1 VTVYAKVNI
10 ISHRYRWQIVLYL
23 AESQAPFPGGVI
35 SMTKSLKM
43 RKQELVRDAIYDAA
57 MDLFGRKG
65 FNETTVDE
73 IVEAAGIS
81 QRSFFRYFP
90 TKSDVLAYDIA
101 GAGNVVVAA
110 VEGCPRELSGLEVV
124 RRAAQANIQY
134 ALSRPRTRQ
143 IIEITAQ
150 NFPARQAHR
159 AALVEV
165 ENRVSEAYAARMKNS
180 GKYSLDPRMLTIL
193 TQMVVDL
200 TLTSWFFGEA
210 KDCESGMKTVFGKL
224 TRLFCESDAVSTEA
238 VAKAKQ
244 RKRTSAR
251 SARELVLR

>member
-1 VTVYAKVNI
+1 
-10 ISHRYRWQIVLYL
+10 
-23 AESQAPFPGGVI
+23 
-35 SMTKSLKM
+35 MTKSLKM
-43 RKQELVRDAIYDAA
+43 RKQELVRVAIYDAA
-57 MDLFGRKG
+57 MDLFSRKG

-73 IVEAAGIS
+73 IAEAAGIS

-101 GAGNVVVAA
+101 GAGDVVVAA
-110 VEGCPRELSGLEVV
+110 VEGCPRGLSGLEVV
-124 RRAAQANIQY
+124 RRAALANIEY
-134 ALSRPRTRQ
+134 AISRPRTRQ

-150 NFPARQAHR
+150 NFPVRQAHR

-180 GKYSLDPRMLTIL
+180 GKYGLGPRMLTLL

-210 KDCESGMKTVFGKL
+210 KDCESGLTTVFDML
-224 TRLFCESDAVSTEA
+224 TRLFCERDITST
-238 VAKAKQ
+238 KGMSKPKQ
-244 RKRTSAR
+244 RKHMSTRP
-251 SARELVLR
+251 ARELVLR

>member
-1 VTVYAKVNI
+1 M
-10 ISHRYRWQIVLYL
+10 LYL
-23 AESQAPFPGGVI
+23 AESKSAILGGVI
-35 SMTKSLKM
+35 WMTKSLMM

-101 GAGNVVVAA
+101 GAGDVVVSA
-110 VEGCPRELSGLEVV
+110 VEACPRELSGLEVV

-165 ENRVSEAYAARMKNS
+165 ENRVSEAYAARMKSS
-180 GKYSLDPRMLTIL
+180 GKYSLEPRMLTIL

-200 TLTSWFFGEA
+200 TLSSWFFGEA
-210 KDCESGMKTVFGKL
+210 KDCESGMKTVFGRL
-224 TRLFCESDAVSTEA
+224 TRLFCERDVPSTEA
-238 VAKAKQ
+238 LAKPRQ

-251 SARELVLR
+251 PSRELVLR

>member
-1 VTVYAKVNI
+1 VADYVI
-10 ISHRYRWQIVLYL
+10 FGRI
-23 AESQAPFPGGVI
+23 ESAILGGVI
-35 SMTKSLKM
+35 WMTKSLMM

-101 GAGNVVVAA
+101 GAGDVVVAA
-110 VEGCPRELSGLEVV
+110 VEACPRELSGLEVV

-180 GKYSLDPRMLTIL
+180 GKYSLEPRMLTLL

-200 TLTSWFFGEA
+200 TLTSWFFGET

-224 TRLFCESDAVSTEA
+224 TRLFCDPSTEA
-238 VAKAKQ
+238 LAKPRQ
-244 RKRTSAR
+244 RKRKSAKP
-251 SARELVLR
+251 ARELVLR

>member
-1 VTVYAKVNI
+1 
-10 ISHRYRWQIVLYL
+10 
-23 AESQAPFPGGVI
+23 
-35 SMTKSLKM
+35 MTMSLKM

-101 GAGNVVVAA
+101 GAGDVVVAA

-180 GKYSLDPRMLTIL
+180 GKYSVDARMLTLL
-193 TQMVVDL
+193 TQMLVDL

-210 KDCESGMKTVFGKL
+210 KDCESGMKSIFGKL
-224 TRLFCESDAVSTEA
+224 THLFCESDAASTKA
-238 VAKAKQ
+238 VAKARH
-244 RKRTSAR
+244 RKRLSPR
-251 SARELVLR
+251 SARKLVLR

>member
-1 VTVYAKVNI
+1 MGKD
-10 ISHRYRWQIVLYL
+10 
-23 AESQAPFPGGVI
+23 
-35 SMTKSLKM
+35 LKT

-57 MDLFGRKG
+57 MELFARKG

-73 IVEAAGIS
+73 IVEAAGVS

-90 TKSDVLAYDIA
+90 MKNDVLAYDIA
-101 GAGNVVVAA
+101 GAGDVLVAA

-124 RRAAQANIQY
+124 RRAARANIEY
-134 ALSRPRTRQ
+134 ALSRPQTRQ

-150 NFPARQAHR
+150 NFPARKAHR

-165 ENRVSEAYAARMKNS
+165 ENRVSEAYAARMMSS
-180 GKYSLDPRMLTIL
+180 GKYSLEPRMLTLL

-200 TLTSWFFGEA
+200 TLTSWFVGEA

-224 TRLFCESDAVSTEA
+224 TQTFCEPENGSTEA
-238 VAKAKQ
+238 LAKPRQ
-244 RKRTSAR
+244 RKRSIR
-251 SARELVLR
+251 RFV

>member
-1 VTVYAKVNI
+1 MGKD
-10 ISHRYRWQIVLYL
+10 
-23 AESQAPFPGGVI
+23 
-35 SMTKSLKM
+35 LKT

-57 MDLFGRKG
+57 MELFGRKG

-101 GAGNVVVAA
+101 GAGDVVVAA
-110 VEGCPRELSGLEVV
+110 IEGCPRELSGLEVV
-124 RRAAQANIQY
+124 RRVAQANIEY

-150 NFPARQAHR
+150 NFSARQAHR
-159 AALVEV
+159 AGLVQV
-165 ENRVSEAYAARMKNS
+165 ENRVSEAYAARIKNS
-180 GKYSLDPRMLTIL
+180 GKYSLEPRMLTLL

-200 TLTSWFFGEA
+200 TLTSWFSGEA
-210 KDCESGMKTVFGKL
+210 KDCESGMKSVFGKL
-224 TRLFCESDAVSTEA
+224 TLTFCEREIASTEA
-238 VAKAKQ
+238 LAKPRQ
-244 RKRTSAR
+244 RKRSTR
-251 SARELVLR
+251 QFV